1 MIKRQ
6 NNYDLLR
13 IISMLLVIILHIN
26 AHYMNEDG
34 TNEIT
39 ANIEN
44 FLNVLTRVSVPCF
57 VMLSGAF
64 VLNKGKNKN
73 FKEFY
78 SHAFCKIV
86 LPFIIVS
93 VFLLL
98 FSLLKAIISHGDI
111 FAPLKALLI
120 GDYYNLWYMFMLIG
134 LYLFV
139 PVVILIKERLSDIA
153 FSIIAFIWLAFSV
166 LFQSFSTY
174 LISYSFGIVFAYMGY
189 FLVGNVLY
197 SRIKKHKNGWIYI
210 IVAIILLCTATMLR
224 QVLNISVYTESPYVS
239 FFSPL
244 VTISSILFFLGFSKF
259 RINISF
265 GNLPLY
271 TFYIYLFHTAVYE
284 MIFMIIKDRIF
295 VNPLINIFVVSFV
308 TFIVSL
314 LISILFNKLQNTF
327 LKAINIETRINRLL
341 K

>member
-1 MIKRQ
+1 MKERQ

-13 IISMLLVIILHIN
+13 IISMFLVIILHLN
-26 AHYMNEDG
+26 AHYMNVDG

-39 ANIEN
+39 ADIES
-44 FLNVLTRVSVPCF
+44 FINVLTRVSVPCF

-64 VLNKGKNKN
+64 VLNKEKNKN
-73 FKEFY
+73 FKTFY
-78 SHAFCKIV
+78 AHVLCKIV

-93 VFLLL
+93 AVLLL
-98 FSLLKAIISHGDI
+98 FSFAKAIISHGDI
-111 FAPLKALLI
+111 FAPLKALVI

-134 LYLFV
+134 LYIFV
-139 PVVILIKERLSDIA
+139 PVIILVKERISNRA
-153 FSIIAFIWLAFSV
+153 FNIIAFVWLAFAV

-197 SRIKKHKNGWIYI
+197 NQIKKDRNGWIYI
-210 IVAIILLCTATMLR
+210 IVSIILLCTATLLR
-224 QVLNISVYTESPYVS
+224 QVLNISIYAASPYVS

-244 VTISSILFFLGFSKF
+244 VTISSILFFIGFSKM
-259 RINISF
+259 RISISF
-265 GNLPLY
+265 GKLPIY

-284 MIFMIIKDRIF
+284 MILMIIKDIIF
-295 VNPLINIFVVSFV
+295 VNPLINIFVVSFG

-314 LISILFNKLQNTF
+314 LLSVVFSKLQKTVYKITN
-327 LKAINIETRINRLL
+327 LETKVNRILS
-341 K
+341 